1 MVPKT
6 KFCMM
11 SDPFRGCNRT
21 VKKKLQQD
29 YRTTRARM
37 VALIVGHRVGPGHG
51 RAAVPCPTVLW
62 ARPSAHDTAHGPFT
76 RAVPAMAHNH
86 FRRVVPAHGTT
97 HMDTGGGG
105 GKVEKEV
112 GEGLREKEWPT
123 RCRGHRSRDGELKAN
138 GGRRRR
144 IGSDE
149 SERGTELRMRGRG
162 SDLGLGMGRGGRR
175 LYMGMLCGGVV

>member
-1 MVPKT
+1 
-6 KFCMM
+6 
-11 SDPFRGCNRT
+11 
-21 VKKKLQQD
+21 
-29 YRTTRARM
+29 M